1 MNTGEAK
8 GSASAAPARPR
19 LLERVVETVRRK
31 GLFEPGHRLLVAVSG
46 GPDSVALLAL
56 LHELA
61 PSWKLALSAAHFN
74 YGLRGQES
82 DEDAEFVADLCRRW
96 RIELI
101 ARRLTIP
108 VGGGSLQERA
118 RVARY
123 QALEE
128 IGQSL
133 GANRIALGHT
143 ADDQAETVLMWM
155 LRGAGMTGLGGM
167 PPIRQGLFVRPLLD
181 VPRADILA
189 YLEAR
194 HLTYRVDSSNA
205 RAVYFRNRIRR
216 ELLPVIM
223 RLAPRAVEAIGRL
236 AEVLREDSLYLDHYS
251 AEVLARLVTASA
263 EGTVSVHRDG
273 LLALPTALQ
282 RRIVRATISQI
293 NGMGKSPS
301 FGAVNAVL
309 ERVVRGRSG
318 TALAVRGAWVAREG
332 DQIVFRPHGSPGL
345 VVHGGRLGLQG
356 DADETVEREVPI
368 PSAIVWEATG
378 QRIEVKW
385 AEPVEVRTMLFEV
398 HRDRAAVFDAD
409 RFTHRLRL
417 RGWTPGDLFYPLG
430 MRGQRKKLQDY
441 FTDLKIPRAERRRIP
456 LLVAPEGILW
466 VVGYRPDHRFAAGSS
481 AARVLVA
488 TVTGNDEREGE
499 S

>member
-1 MNTGEAK
+1 MNTGEAN
-8 GSASAAPARPR
+8 GPASAAPARPR

-56 LHELA
+56 LHELV
-61 PSWKLALSAAHFN
+61 PSWKLTLLAAHFN

-82 DEDAEFVADLCRRW
+82 DEDEEFVADLCRRW
-96 RIELI
+96 GIELI
-101 ARRLTIP
+101 AQRLTIP
-108 VGGGSLQERA
+108 VRGGSLQERA

-128 IGQSL
+128 IGQRL

-181 VPRADILA
+181 IPRADILV

-194 HLTYRVDSSNA
+194 HLTYRIDSSNA
-205 RAVYFRNRIRR
+205 QAIYFRNRIRQ
-216 ELLPVIM
+216 ELLPVIT

-236 AEVLREDSLYLDHYS
+236 AEVLREDTTCLDHYS
-251 AEVLARLVTASA
+251 AEVLARLVIVSSG
-263 EGTVSVHRDG
+263 ETVAVDRNG
-273 LLALPTALQ
+273 LLVLPTALQ

-332 DQIVFRPHGSPGL
+332 DQIVFRSHGSPGL
-345 VVHGGRLGLQG
+345 VGHGGRLGVQD
-356 DADETVEREVPI
+356 DADATVEREVPI

-378 QRIEVKW
+378 QRIEVKL
-385 AEPVEVRTMLFEV
+385 ADPVEVRTMLSEV
-398 HRDRAAVFDAD
+398 HPDRAAVFDAD

-417 RGWTPGDLFYPLG
+417 RGWMPGDLFYPLG

-466 VVGYRPDHRFAAGSS
+466 VVGYRLDHRFAAGSS
-481 AARVLVA
+481 ATRVLVA
-488 TVTGNDEREGE
+488 TVTGNDERKGE
-499 S
+499 A